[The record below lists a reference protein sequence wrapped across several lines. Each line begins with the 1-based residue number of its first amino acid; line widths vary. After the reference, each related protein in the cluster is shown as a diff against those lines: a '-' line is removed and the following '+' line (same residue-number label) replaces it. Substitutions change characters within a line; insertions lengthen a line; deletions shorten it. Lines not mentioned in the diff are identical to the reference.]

1 MPVPELELQDTFRD
15 TGGLQFADQTPT
27 LSRSSISERGGGSV
41 ASPTHQLRYSNLAQ
55 PYIGARGPD
64 RQGLDFANLD
74 LVSIADSTQI
84 RNRWL
89 ETFLPS
95 DNQIP
100 KTFLPYTVQFLSC
113 VLGSYPKYMLR
124 DACVPPIIHGLQVDT
139 NELPLALA
147 NCYSLVRMWE
157 TRAAGS
163 EAIVTST
170 VQREMERLI
179 EEVFVTK
186 CRIILHCTD
195 VEFQRESYG
204 HMELLAASQA
214 YLIYAIMAYFSPA
227 QGVQLVDSSTIIH
240 LQEFSSRLAL
250 GGLIPAAELIHT
262 RPSWESW
269 IVGSAKMRVIFATY
283 MFNNIFNSTNQVPVY
298 LAEELGDLPVPGNKL
313 LWEAKDRITW
323 EKEYDRHLSLWEDGN
338 LRIFELWRSP
348 ETGSPNR
355 RKRIQQWL
363 RSVDEFGM
371 MLFATCAHLHGC

>member
-1 MPVPELELQDTFRD
+1 MSPANQTNHDIFHGISTSQF
-15 TGGLQFADQTPT
+15 GGQSSQ
-27 LSRSSISERGGGSV
+27 LSRSSVSDRGDGSV
-41 ASPTHQLRYSNLAQ
+41 TSPAHQLGSSTLVQ
-55 PYIGARGPD
+55 TDPTSQGPD
-64 RQGLDFANLD
+64 RLNLDFSHLD

-89 ETFLPS
+89 ESFFPS

-113 VLGSYPKYMLR
+113 VLASYPKYMLR
-124 DACVPPIIHGLQVDT
+124 DVCVPPIIHTVQV
-139 NELPLALA
+139 NARELPLALA

-157 TRAAGS
+157 TRAIGS

-179 EEVFVTK
+179 EE
-186 CRIILHCTD
+186 
-195 VEFQRESYG
+195 RESYG
-204 HMELLAASQA
+204 QMELLAASQA
-214 YLIYAIMAYFSPA
+214 YLIYVIMAYFSPA
-227 QGVQLVDSSTIIH
+227 QGIPLVDSSTIVH

-250 GGLIPAAELIHT
+250 GGLISAAELMHT

-269 IVGSAKMRVIFATY
+269 IVASAKRRVIFASY
-283 MFNNIFNSTNQVPVY
+283 LFNNVFNSTNQVPVY

-313 LWEAKDRITW
+313 LWEAKDRVTW
-323 EKEYDRHLSLWEDGN
+323 EKEYDRHLSLWEDGD
-338 LRIFELWRSP
+338 LRTFELWRSP

-355 RKRIQQWL
+355 RKRIHQWL